1 MQRPSPLAVFM
12 RRRPV
17 IFLTG
22 IALGMLL
29 LTLFQIGLD
38 FDVRAVRL

>member
-1 MQRPSPLAVFM
+1 MQQPSPLAVFM

-17 IFLTG
+17 IFVTG

-29 LTLFQIGLD
+29 LALLQVGLGC
-38 FDVRAVRL
+38 DVRAAQL